1 LKEIRRVRMIFT
13 EQHKEAAKAFETLA
27 GAVLAEYFVD
37 KLHEDDAMNNA
48 EDLKNCDN
56 ISEALKFVKDFTERA
71 EAHERNIKLLKD
83 IQEGKYRLLFTAL
96 AAGMEKARDVLN
108 ENVDK
113 ETLKNII
120 EEEFNLGED

>member
-1 LKEIRRVRMIFT
+1 MGKKKIYIYIGPVTRF
-13 EQHKEAAKAFETLA
+13 
-27 GAVLAEYFVD
+27 G
-37 KLHEDDAMNNA
+37 
-48 EDLKNCDN
+48 
-56 ISEALKFVKDFTERA
+56 KDFTERA

-108 ENVDK
+108 ENIDK
-113 ETLKNII
+113 ETLKNLI